1 MEETAEFDLEV
12 YLNNLEETDFLQELF
27 NIYEV

>member
-12 YLNNLEETDFLQELF
+12 YLNNLEETDFFAGTFQHL
-27 NIYEV
+27 